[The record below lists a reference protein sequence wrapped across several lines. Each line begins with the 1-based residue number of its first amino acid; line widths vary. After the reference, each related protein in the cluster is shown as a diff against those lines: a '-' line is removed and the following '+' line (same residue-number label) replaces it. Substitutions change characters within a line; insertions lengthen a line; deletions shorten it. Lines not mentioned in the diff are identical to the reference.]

1 MPEKIH
7 LSLFDV
13 LLVPSLLAASSRK
26 TIPTE
31 TVNDPTLLKIVR
43 IRRAVKATTK
53 AATTK
58 AATTK
63 AATTAA
69 ATTAAVTTIAIN
81 NSSTTTS
88 STNSLFE
95 QQAMTQTNID
105 RANYCVAPL
114 TIDPNVTAIARNY
127 SQQPLLNA
135 SSQFSIGNDDD
146 GDNGNRTELLKNS
159 FSDWQRI
166 FSRKKIDNKY
176 MQLNDDAEDN
186 DNDEA
191 VVSVCKPYRFC
202 PNVYFY
208 VFGAGIFVIES
219 FSDHCDDLQQNF
231 TTPVN
236 NSNTYSQ
243 GINLNIFNSGVPHK
257 LHYNNTLILSS
268 TLPMSSPSFRE
279 EVMDIVRWLFS
290 KYARALDATRWSII
304 RQGAIFGVF
313 TGWLC
318 MISYLAYSVGFI
330 FGSLFM
336 SHKPHHS
343 LSISDILVG
352 NDTSVNEPDVWKDDA
367 ESSSNINGDVEFD
380 NVDFIYPSRK
390 EAPVLHNLS
399 LVARVGRT
407 TALVGSSGC
416 GKSTCMSLF
425 LRYYEPSSG
434 RITID
439 GRPITDYNVKQLREN
454 IGIVSQEP
462 ILFNMSIYENI
473 RFGKVN
479 ASREEIEQAAR
490 EANAHHFIMQLPDKY
505 ETVVGECGV
514 QLSGGEKQRI
524 ALARALVKKP
534 TFLLLDEATSALDNV
549 SEKIVQEA
557 LDRACNGRTTIA
569 IAHRLATI
577 KNAHQIYVLDK
588 GSVIEQGTHETLI
601 SKEGGKYQ
609 AMVKRQQME
618 GIYDNQD
625 DRKSIQKAIEEDE
638 KSILERSR
646 LISDSETVDTN
657 KQITK
662 PFRQRFVFLRLLSMN
677 SPEWITISIGC
688 IACVLNGAAQPLFA
702 FLLVKIIEAFKY
714 CSNSE
719 RRHHVLIASLLFLLL
734 GGVVFIFRFFQY
746 TAFAISGSKLTQRI
760 RSKAFACL
768 LRQEVAYFDRP
779 ENSSG
784 AICTRLSSGASAI
797 QEMTDGFALAFLYW
811 RGLILVENNELT
823 SNHIITAFAIATF
836 TIQTLKVLGLIS
848 NNIATSVSAAQA
860 FFDLF
865 DREPAIDNTS
875 TEGQKIVNFCGEII
889 FDQVKFIYP
898 SRPTSFV
905 LNKLQ
910 LKIKPSQHVA
920 LVGKSGCG
928 KSTIIQ
934 LLERF
939 YDVTSGGIFLDGINI
954 RKLNPQWV
962 RSQFG
967 LVSQE
972 PILFDLTIAENIA
985 YGLEN
990 VPTEDIINAAIR
1002 ANVHQFIEQL
1012 PQGYETKV
1020 GFKGSFLSGGEKQRI
1035 AIARILLRRPK
1046 VLLLDEATSAMD
1058 SHNEQVVQEAL
1069 EQAQREDPNRTSL
1082 IIAHRLST
1090 IRTCDLICVLDR
1102 GHIVESGNHVD
1113 LTQQRGAYYKMLA
1126 RDKLQ

>member
-1 MPEKIH
+1 M
-7 LSLFDV
+7 D
-13 LLVPSLLAASSRK
+13 
-26 TIPTE
+26 
-31 TVNDPTLLKIVR
+31 
-43 IRRAVKATTK
+43 TK
-53 AATTK
+53 P
-58 AATTK
+58 
-63 AATTAA
+63 
-69 ATTAAVTTIAIN
+69 IN
-81 NSSTTTS
+81 QLNAK
-88 STNSLFE
+88 LFE
-95 QQAMTQTNID
+95 
-105 RANYCVAPL
+105 Y
-114 TIDPNVTAIARNY
+114 
-127 SQQPLLNA
+127 
-135 SSQFSIGNDDD
+135 
-146 GDNGNRTELLKNS
+146 E
-159 FSDWQRI
+159 
-166 FSRKKIDNKY
+166 
-176 MQLNDDAEDN
+176 
-186 DNDEA
+186 
-191 VVSVCKPYRFC
+191 
-202 PNVYFY
+202 
-208 VFGAGIFVIES
+208 
-219 FSDHCDDLQQNF
+219 
-231 TTPVN
+231 
-236 NSNTYSQ
+236 
-243 GINLNIFNSGVPHK
+243 
-257 LHYNNTLILSS
+257 
-268 TLPMSSPSFRE
+268 
-279 EVMDIVRWLFS
+279 
-290 KYARALDATRWSII
+290 RALDATRWSII

-352 NDTSVNEPDVWKDDA
+352 NDTSVNEPDVWKDDT

-462 ILFNMSIYENI
+462 ILFNMNIYENI

-534 TFLLLDEATSALDNV
+534 TFLLLDEATNALDNV

-557 LDRACNGRTTIA
+557 VDRACNGRTTIV

-609 AMVKRQQME
+609 AM
-618 GIYDNQD
+618 
-625 DRKSIQKAIEEDE
+625 
-638 KSILERSR
+638 
-646 LISDSETVDTN
+646 
-657 KQITK
+657 QITK

-784 AICTRLSSGASAI
+784 AICTRLSSDASAI

-939 YDVTSGGIFLDGINI
+939 YDVTSGGIFLDGIDI